1 MSATWSTNA
10 DNIAGNWAQHYPILS
25 GLSILFC
32 LLLRHDALRFLGAM
46 DNYCRRDCSLHFLKW
61 LHTPHHRS
69 GGRCWHRQGQQ
80 SHTGLGGGPF
90 AGGQERTLAILTKY
104 RGSWH
109 ELSRQLVRTI
119 EEVGSHYRGSS
130 HATKVDDE

>member
-46 DNYCRRDCSLHFLKW
+46 DTSCRRDCSLLFLKW
-61 LHTPHHRS
+61 LCMTAIEVAA
-69 GGRCWHRQGQQ
+69 GVGTGRGDKATQDWEAVLSQVARKELWQ
-80 SHTGLGGGPF
+80 S
-90 AGGQERTLAILTKY
+90 
-104 RGSWH
+104 
-109 ELSRQLVRTI
+109 
-119 EEVGSHYRGSS
+119 
-130 HATKVDDE
+130 